1 MARPGGGWAMRGQ
14 GPVPLPVRMCHAYRA
29 ASQLLL
35 APPAESLGAPVTLL
49 PSAGASEPFLK

>member
-1 MARPGGGWAMRGQ
+1 MRGQ